1 LKKTMQQKSMFIL
14 LFGIVEVRKE
24 GELLAIVTPGGVIGE
39 IAFVPCTASIITATK
54 DVRVLGLD
62 EASLSRLFKL
72 EGKLA
77 NKVLVNLCRSL
88 CIRIIQGGESADLR
102 AS

>member
-1 LKKTMQQKSMFIL
+1 MQQKSMFIL

-77 NKVLVNLCRSL
+77 NKVLVTCVV
-88 CIRIIQGGESADLR
+88 AYV
-102 AS
+102 